1 MKTDYVKEHE
11 YYSKPLFHSYSS
23 LTRLL
28 YSPQIYYKYYIL
40 EEREESLQPS
50 LIEGKVIH
58 CLILENEKFND
69 MFLVSPGKL
78 PEGNNKLVVEQ
89 VITSYQNSGVTLPE
103 RFNDCKSQIIGIL
116 KEIDLHQKLKTDEQ
130 RLEKIITDQNTN
142 YYDFIRNKGS
152 KVVIDQE
159 TLERCSEA
167 ADLIKSNRDISR
179 LLALESFDMDPD
191 LEVYNEKEL
200 RMPLKDYPFGIKA
213 ILDNYVIDKK
223 AKQIRINDLKTTSK
237 SLHEFQDSIEYY
249 KYYLQAAMQALL
261 VAANHPECDGYRVIF
276 TFVVIDK
283 YLQVYPFEVSNLT
296 MLDWTDKFEQ
306 VIIKAKWHYETKRYD
321 LPHEFASGKFIL

>member
-1 MKTDYVKEHE
+1 VKTDFVKELD

-50 LIEGKVIH
+50 LVEGKVIH

-89 VITSYQNSGVTLPE
+89 VITSYQTNGVSLPE
-103 RFNDCKSQIIGIL
+103 KLSECKTQIISIL

-130 RLEKIITDQNTN
+130 RLEKIITDQNIN

-152 KVVIDQE
+152 KIVIDQE

-167 ADLIKSNRDISR
+167 ADLVKSNKEISQ
-179 LLALESFDMDPD
+179 LLALEGFDVDPD
-191 LEVYNEKEL
+191 LEVHNEKEL
-200 RMPLKDYPFGIKA
+200 RMILKDYPFGIKA
-213 ILDNYVIDKK
+213 VLDNYVIDRK
-223 AKQIRINDLKTTSK
+223 ARKIRINDLKTTSK
-237 SLHEFQDSIEYY
+237 SLHEFKDSIEFY
-249 KYYLQAAMQALL
+249 KYYLQAAMQTLL
-261 VAANHPECDGYRVIF
+261 VVANHPETEGYEVTF

-283 YLQVYPFEVSNLT
+283 YLQVYPFEVSTST
-296 MLDWTDKFEQ
+296 MLSWTDEFEK
-306 VIIKAKWHYETKRYD
+306 VITMAKWHYQTKRYD
-321 LPHEFASGKFIL
+321 LPYEFGSQKVIL